1 MWAVQY
7 NQSTSR
13 FELTQDGFVIL
24 ELETKDLDQIG
35 KAVTMPLFTSTR
47 KAVKVVKNVESLDY
61 SKQDILYPS
70 K

>member
-1 MWAVQY
+1 MWSIQY
-7 NQSTSR
+7 NQSTNL

-47 KAVKVVKNVESLDY
+47 KAVKIVKNVA
-61 SKQDILYPS
+61 
-70 K
+70 